1 MLSFYKKMS
10 QEVELNIIEEEPSII
25 KLHTQEQEQP
35 KVTEFANTIQSLTEM
50 LLDGFDNYTIDENNL
65 VEYIIRIM
73 TLMEQQK
80 NLTGFQKKAVAI
92 EILLRLVDSY
102 DRLSQDSKQKTKLL
116 VRTLAPS
123 IIDSIVMA
131 SKGLVAINKKIEETT
146 KKCCF
151 CLFK

>member
-1 MLSFYKKMS
+1 MS

-151 CLFK
+151 CFFK

>member
-1 MLSFYKKMS
+1 MS

-25 KLHTQEQEQP
+25 KVHTQEQEQS
-35 KVTEFANTIQSLTEM
+35 KVTEFSNTIQSLTEM

-116 VRTLAPS
+116 VRTLVPS

-131 SKGLVAINKKIEETT
+131 SKGLVAINKIEETT
-146 KKCCF
+146 KKCFFCF
-151 CLFK
+151 FK

>member
-1 MLSFYKKMS
+1 MS

-25 KLHTQEQEQP
+25 KVHTQEQEQSR
-35 KVTEFANTIQSLTEM
+35 VTEFANTIQFLTEM
-50 LLDGFDNYTIDENNL
+50 VLDGFDNYIIDENNL

-73 TLMEQQK
+73 TIMEQQK
-80 NLTGFQKKAVAI
+80 NLTGLQKKAVAI

-102 DRLSQDSKQKTKLL
+102 DRLSLESKQKTKIL

-131 SKGLVAINKKIEETT
+131 SKGLLAINKKIEETV

-151 CLFK
+151 FK

>member
-1 MLSFYKKMS
+1 MLTFYKMS
-10 QEVELNIIEEEPSII
+10 REVELNIIEEEPSII
-25 KLHTQEQEQP
+25 KVHTQEQEQS

-50 LLDGFDNYTIDENNL
+50 LLDGMDNYIIDENNL

-73 TLMEQQK
+73 TIMEQQR
-80 NLTGFQKKAVAI
+80 NLTGLQKKAVAV

-102 DRLSQDSKQKTKLL
+102 DRLSIESKQKTKLL

-123 IIDSIVMA
+123 IIDSIIMA
-131 SKGLVAINKKIEETT
+131 SKGLIAINKKIEETT

-151 CLFK
+151 CFFK

>member
-1 MLSFYKKMS
+1 MS

-25 KLHTQEQEQP
+25 KVHTQEQEQS

-151 CLFK
+151 CFFK